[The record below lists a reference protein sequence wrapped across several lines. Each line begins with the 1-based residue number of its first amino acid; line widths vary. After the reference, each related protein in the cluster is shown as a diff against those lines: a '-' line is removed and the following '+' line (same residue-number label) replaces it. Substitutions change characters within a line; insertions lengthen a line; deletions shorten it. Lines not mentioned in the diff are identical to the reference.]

1 MEKLGAMTIAGWDG
15 FMTITWASIFSAQ
28 AQVRDV
34 GSYTLY
40 RNSVSFADMRIHVA
54 TFDAEDGEQYNKEN
68 CNVARDLF
76 AKQPGVTV
84 KYWCERGRS
93 KK

>member
-1 MEKLGAMTIAGWDG
+1 MGILGAMTVARWVG
-15 FMTITWASIFSAQ
+15 FMTITWASISFAQ
-28 AQVRDV
+28 AQVREQ

-68 CNVARDLF
+68 CNVARELF
-76 AKQPGVTV
+76 VKQPGVTV
-84 KYWCERGRS
+84 KYWCERGRFR
-93 KK
+93 K

>member
-1 MEKLGAMTIAGWDG
+1 MKWEYSRWVG
-15 FMTITWASIFSAQ
+15 FLTITWASISLAQ
-28 AQVRDV
+28 AQVRDD

-54 TFDAEDGEQYNKEN
+54 SFDAEDGEQYNKEN
-68 CNVARDLF
+68 CNVARELF

-84 KYWCERGRS
+84 KYWCERGRF